1 MKVTVTL
8 LSNNEF
14 FKKISNKLKYT
25 LELFSKNIALIVI
38 FFIFTMF
45 LMLISKYIKIPKEIL
60 NIATNFR
67 EPEPLDYGMKDIISI
82 SGIFNAKNYLVKEKQ
97 IVNEEIIDVKQAN
110 LMKLD
115 ELAQGKD
122 ELTVF
127 ANKNIDVQ
135 ITQDTDSLQRVSV
148 SNMRIL
154 NYSDKR
160 QIDYE
165 NLIKGVVNLT
175 KSSDKILIY
184 NTHTSES
191 YANSEDYQFEYSGVR
206 RSRDANYNMLSV
218 ANEFM
223 LNLKYKGFNVTH
235 NTTPHDYGTY
245 DSAYA
250 RSRITVKSE
259 LEKSPD
265 IGISIDLHRDAIADL
280 DFRPSVNINGVNV
293 AQCMFVMG
301 VGYDDESNPYYEDNL
316 KLALKLQYIA
326 DEIYPELFRP
336 MIIRNSVYNQD
347 LNKYSILIEV
357 GASGNTFDEAY
368 YTTRCLTNLLNII
381 YKD

>member
-326 DEIYPELFRP
+326 DEIYPGLFRP

>member
-67 EPEPLDYGMKDIISI
+67 EPETFDYGMKDIISI

-223 LNLKYKGFNVTH
+223 LNLKYKGFN
-235 NTTPHDYGTY
+235 
-245 DSAYA
+245 
-250 RSRITVKSE
+250 
-259 LEKSPD
+259 
-265 IGISIDLHRDAIADL
+265 
-280 DFRPSVNINGVNV
+280 
-293 AQCMFVMG
+293 
-301 VGYDDESNPYYEDNL
+301 
-316 KLALKLQYIA
+316 
-326 DEIYPELFRP
+326 
-336 MIIRNSVYNQD
+336 
-347 LNKYSILIEV
+347 
-357 GASGNTFDEAY
+357 
-368 YTTRCLTNLLNII
+368 
-381 YKD
+381 

>member
-326 DEIYPELFRP
+326 DEIYPGLFRP
-336 MIIRNSVYNQD
+336 IILRNARYNQD